1 MHPIT
6 QHAPLHGAR
15 LKKCAACGQVK
26 PLTAYT
32 ARGHKRCSDC
42 IGYTHGR
49 AGANG
54 RLRRPAN
61 APITN
66 ATTTELYDGAELCA
80 RPCGLWRWMPLRG
93 PAGMGA
99 GWFIGTGG
107 WWSWASHAD
116 A

>member
-1 MHPIT
+1 MQPIT

-66 ATTTELYDGAELCA
+66 ATTTELYDGAEL
-80 RPCGLWRWMPLRG
+80 RPFEGRPGAMDAFALPSLIGVRRVWRR
-93 PAGMGA
+93 A
-99 GWFIGTGG
+99 
-107 WWSWASHAD
+107 
-116 A
+116 

>member
-1 MHPIT
+1 MQPIT

-49 AGANG
+49 SGANG
-54 RLRRPAN
+54 RL
-61 APITN
+61 
-66 ATTTELYDGAELCA
+66 E
-80 RPCGLWRWMPLRG
+80 
-93 PAGMGA
+93 
-99 GWFIGTGG
+99 
-107 WWSWASHAD
+107 
-116 A
+116 

>member
-1 MHPIT
+1 MKQPIT

-66 ATTTELYDGAELCA
+66 ATTTELYDGAELRTPV
-80 RPCGLWRWMPLRG
+80 RP
-93 PAGMGA
+93 GA
-99 GWFIGTGG
+99 L
-107 WWSWASHAD
+107 D
-116 A
+116 AFAWPSRYGSRLVYRDGREGR